1 MILKNAFLTL
11 ALLSTLPGC
20 ASTSGGEGQSSYS
33 RNGNIISPSARLY
46 GDYVAASYAN
56 HLGDAHS
63 RAAYYSRA
71 FARKPEDLI
80 LGRKAMASALSAG
93 EMPLAR
99 TLAIEVQALDA
110 FDGLSRAILGAHAF
124 SKTKYKQALTHFGT
138 TDESVGMGGINA
150 LMRGWVQVGL
160 GNTDTA
166 LTTFTELEGG
176 KYFELIGSLQKAKL
190 YAQLDDAKHA
200 GALFEEIDEIG
211 VSAIESVLSQVR
223 FDMARGEKD
232 KALAKLGKFAK
243 DNDGALTGP
252 VRLYIDA
259 IKADKT
265 ITTKLTPAQSASRAL
280 TEPAFGYYA
289 VQKQYEAAEMFLRL
303 ALVLD
308 PENDKA
314 RLFLG
319 SVLEDIERQDDA
331 MMQYTSIE
339 AGSPYNISAR
349 LSEASILFDKDENDV
364 ALEKLKVIHGSNPSR
379 ITQDSLGRAY
389 LILEDYAAALPYYD
403 TLIAG
408 MSVQELKDNPQSRYI
423 RGICLERLDRWQEAV
438 TEFEFVLKHQ
448 PKNADALNYLG
459 YTWVDKGVEL
469 TKAFSLIRQA
479 VALQPR
485 SGAIIDSLGWAH
497 YKLGQYGE
505 ARIKLED
512 AVERSPSSATIVDHL
527 GDVYWKLGRTR
538 EAGYQWQRAL
548 GLDPTKKEIQIIK
561 AKLKGGLRAAASLQ

>member
-1 MILKNAFLTL
+1 M
-11 ALLSTLPGC
+11 
-20 ASTSGGEGQSSYS
+20 
-33 RNGNIISPSARLY
+33 
-46 GDYVAASYAN
+46 
-56 HLGDAHS
+56 
-63 RAAYYSRA
+63 
-71 FARKPEDLI
+71 
-80 LGRKAMASALSAG
+80 
-93 EMPLAR
+93 
-99 TLAIEVQALDA
+99 
-110 FDGLSRAILGAHAF
+110 
-124 SKTKYKQALTHFGT
+124 
-138 TDESVGMGGINA
+138 DESVGMGGINA

-190 YAQLDDAKHA
+190 YAQLDDADHA

-232 KALAKLGKFAK
+232 KALEKLNKFAK
-243 DNDGALTGP
+243 DNGGALTGP

-512 AVERSPSSATIVDHL
+512 AVWNVLRLAQL
-527 GDVYWKLGRTR
+527 L
-538 EAGYQWQRAL
+538 L
-548 GLDPTKKEIQIIK
+548 IIL
-561 AKLKGGLRAAASLQ
+561 AMCIGS